1 MIKLIVMKKITFLVF
16 AFLSVVVFGQSVPKL
31 VKDLDGDLIKDT
43 IRIDSD
49 SKTLICLLSTQKFK
63 KIQSGKIQ
71 RLNFGNMLVST
82 KKGFEFWNDFDRSG
96 FQCVFEYDPKA
107 KKMQLVKMRRVD
119 DILRLDFGEKAKG
132 KSSINLLT
140 NEYLGDFYKASGGKL
155 QKIPTIKSKMVFPKT
170 YLENFSDALC
180 FDYEAQCLAL
190 YKKNGGS

>member
-1 MIKLIVMKKITFLVF
+1 MKKLFFLV
-16 AFLSVVVFGQSVPKL
+16 LLNVSVSFFGQSVQKI

-49 SKTLICLLSTQKFK
+49 SKTLICILSTQKFK
-63 KIQSGKIQ
+63 KIQSGKIH

-96 FQCVFEYDPKA
+96 FQCVFEYNPKA

-132 KSSINLLT
+132 KSSVNLLT
-140 NEYLGDFYKASGGKL
+140 GDYVGDFFKDAHGKL
-155 QKIPTIKSKMVFPKT
+155 QKIPTIKAKMAFPTT
-170 YLENFSDALC
+170 YLETFSDVLC
-180 FDYEAQCLAL
+180 FEYEAQCLAL